1 MSANVNLLSKMLL
14 VMLAC
19 LVGSGGAW
27 AQAQPV
33 AAGLVGLWKTF
44 DDDGKNERALVRITE
59 ADGVFSGEFVK
70 NLEPGADPNEL
81 CSKCIGEGQD
91 KPLVGLRILKG
102 LKMEG
107 GEYRGGEILDPET
120 GTVYRCTMRLAD
132 DGRKLVVNG
141 YVGIALFGRTQEWV
155 RAD

>member
-1 MSANVNLLSKMLL
+1 MNASVNLLLKMVL
-14 VMLAC
+14 VVFAGLAC
-19 LVGSGGAW
+19 NGGTW

-33 AAGLVGLWKTF
+33 ATGLVGLWKTF
-44 DDDGKNERALVRITE
+44 DDDGKNERALVCITE
-59 ADGVFSGEFVK
+59 SEGVFSGEFVK

-91 KPLVGLRILKG
+91 KPLVGLKILKG
-102 LKMEG
+102 LKAEE

-120 GTVYRCTMRLAD
+120 GTVYRCTMKLAD
-132 DGRKLVVNG
+132 DGRKLIVNG
-141 YVGIALFGRTQEWV
+141 YVGIALFGRIQEWV